1 MLKSSDFSE
10 EEMLKKREEAER
22 KARRGEI
29 DPVQE
34 YTFSLISKI
43 TGLPRPAILNF
54 MFEQPLILDEL
65 DLLYKTDTKK
75 RVIFYYQVIMLSR
88 HGFSVLTMT
97 VRRPSIVYIL
107 ARHGLFCCPWR
118 LFLSLFF
125 SHIFSRPSVFDFVM
139 G

>member
-1 MLKSSDFSE
+1 MRGTITDQFYFFIATQWRRHKDISDEKTAVMLKSTDFSE
-10 EEMLKKREEAER
+10 EELLKKREEAER

-75 RVIFYYQVIMLSR
+75 RVIFYYQVTTS
-88 HGFSVLTMT
+88 
-97 VRRPSIVYIL
+97 
-107 ARHGLFCCPWR
+107 
-118 LFLSLFF
+118 FLL
-125 SHIFSRPSVFDFVM
+125 VDT
-139 G
+139 

>member
-10 EEMLKKREEAER
+10 EELLKKREEAER

-75 RVIFYYQVIMLSR
+75 RVIFYYQVIIMFLWVDNDR
-88 HGFSVLTMT
+88 GKTFNI
-97 VRRPSIVYIL
+97 PSFIKVADLY
-107 ARHGLFCCPWR
+107 P
-118 LFLSLFF
+118 SL
-125 SHIFSRPSVFDFVM
+125 
-139 G
+139 

>member
-1 MLKSSDFSE
+1 MITGQFYFCTFAKWRRHSDICKDDKPAVMLKSTDYSE
-10 EEMLKKREEAER
+10 EELLKKREEAER

-97 VRRPSIVYIL
+97 VRRPSI
-107 ARHGLFCCPWR
+107 
-118 LFLSLFF
+118 
-125 SHIFSRPSVFDFVM
+125 
-139 G
+139 